1 MWLEEV
7 PELATQA
14 VVLVRMAFVV
24 RVSLVVWVRVFMLV
38 GVIVSMLVIMVMAVR
53 GGVLWV
59 VQLGWLAC
67 ITGLLCRVGVGVGV
81 GHRELRMAP

>member
-24 RVSLVVWVRVFMLV
+24 RVSLVVW
-38 GVIVSMLVIMVMAVR
+38 VIVSMLVIMVMAVR